1 MRIRSSIF
9 FWVFIATIVPLTA
22 LALAA
27 TYFAEYGYQR
37 DVNRTVNASLNSLA
51 SEISRQLENN
61 AELALGMSQAP
72 AVNNILPAL
81 SAISNNQS
89 LPDIN
94 IRRSRINHFF
104 EGFQTIIQGAFFLRI
119 LDING
124 NTLVK
129 VGQKQRSPAVY
140 ESISGINYVEQE
152 VNNPEFVEQLQQLP
166 RDEVSTLRLPQ
177 HKQDHGLTFNFPL
190 MDYLVPLYYN
200 EKQVGALAVTLV
212 GEQIDRILDHAANI
226 YDGNIFLTESN
237 SDNPERH
244 GLILYE
250 KSNNLRLAQI
260 RPKRTLV
267 QDIYGND
274 VIDNAINASEG
285 FYSSD
290 KNLYTH
296 FFVEILPYPNKLV
309 SWILTSRIR
318 SDIISAPF
326 KQIRAWIW
334 AIAGAALIISLLLT
348 DIGAR
353 MIARPIR
360 RLSINLKAYADGDH
374 KQRVKTNEAIDEIS
388 SLAEAF
394 NYMADTLDDAQQE
407 RDRAQHMMLQSSK
420 LASIGEMAAGIG
432 HEINNPLNNILS
444 YTKLISRTI
453 ASNSDKLETRE
464 LSRLQNDLDS
474 LRDEALRASSIV
486 RGILN
491 FARQVPP
498 EYSTFTI
505 QEWLDNTLALVQQT
519 ARSKHVSLKL
529 NYQGDNE
536 LQGDRAQL
544 QQALINLL
552 LNAIQAS
559 PQEDEVVINAAIDED
574 RFIINII
581 DHGPGIREDEIDRI
595 FDPFFTT
602 KPEGEG
608 SGLGLSISLGI
619 IEHHHGTLLI
629 SNNDDKGATASI
641 ILPITPELYK

>member
-9 FWVFIATIVPLTA
+9 FWVFFATIVPLTV

-27 TYFAEYGYQR
+27 TYFAEYSYQR
-37 DVNRTVNASLNSLA
+37 DVTRTVNTSLDSLA
-51 SEISRQLENN
+51 SEMQRHLENN

-72 AVNNILPAL
+72 AVHNLLPL
-81 SAISNNQS
+81 LDAISKNETM
-89 LPDIN
+89 PDIN

-104 EGFQTIIQGAFFLRI
+104 EGFQTIIQGTFFLRI

-140 ESISGINYVEQE
+140 ESLSGINYVEQE
-152 VNNPEFVEQLQQLP
+152 INNPEFVQQLHSLP
-166 RDEVSTLRLPQ
+166 ADEVTTLRLPHHQ
-177 HKQDHGLTFNFPL
+177 QGNGLTFNFPL
-190 MDYLVPLYYN
+190 MDYLVPLYYEN
-200 EKQVGALAVTLV
+200 KQVGALAVTLI
-212 GEQIDRILDHAANI
+212 GEHIDRILDNAPDI

-237 SDNPERH
+237 TDSPERH

-250 KSNNLRLAQI
+250 KKKNLRLAQI
-260 RPKRTLV
+260 RPESIFV
-267 QDIYGND
+267 QDVYGDD
-274 VIDNAINASEG
+274 VIENAINSSEG
-285 FYSSD
+285 NYQTNND
-290 KNLYTH
+290 LYTH
-296 FFVEILPYPNKLV
+296 YFVEVLPYPNKLV
-309 SWILTSRIR
+309 SWILTSRIE
-318 SDIISAPF
+318 SSAISAPF
-326 KQIRAWIW
+326 NQIRAWIW

-353 MIARPIR
+353 IIAKPIR
-360 RLSINLKAYADGDH
+360 RLSTNLKAYADGDH
-374 KQRVKTNEAIDEIS
+374 KQRVKTKEAIDEIS

-453 ASNSDKLETRE
+453 ANNSDKLESKE
-464 LSRLQNDLDS
+464 LARMQNDLDS
-474 LRDEALRASSIV
+474 LRDEALRASDIV

-498 EYSTFTI
+498 EYSFFPIDT
-505 QEWLDNTLALVQQT
+505 WLENTLALVQQT
-519 ARSKHVSLKL
+519 AKARHVTLKL
-529 NYQGDNE
+529 DYHDDEE
-536 LQGDRAQL
+536 LQGDRGQL

-552 LNAIQAS
+552 LNAIHAS
-559 PQEDEVVINAAIDED
+559 PENDEVVITATIDED
-574 RFIINII
+574 RLIINII
-581 DHGPGIREDEIDRI
+581 DHGPGISDTDMDRV

-602 KPEGEG
+602 KAEGEG

-619 IEHHHGTLLI
+619 IEHHHGTLVLN
-629 SNNDDKGATASI
+629 NNDDKGTTASI
-641 ILPITPELYK
+641 ILPMTPELYE